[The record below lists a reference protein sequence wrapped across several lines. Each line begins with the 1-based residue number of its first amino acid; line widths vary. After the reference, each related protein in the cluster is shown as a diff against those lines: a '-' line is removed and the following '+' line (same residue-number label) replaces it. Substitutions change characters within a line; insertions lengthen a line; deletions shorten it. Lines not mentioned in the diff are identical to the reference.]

1 MENICHSL
9 DALLLRQWPTPKK
22 QNLKNKGN
30 YVGNLTGLLTGCGRK
45 IKIVWEFGGKLCG
58 KNVDCAG
65 NCAGLRNL
73 VTNQIINLQH
83 SSQTRQGGNSV

>member
-1 MENICHSL
+1 MTGVQKVMGSI
-9 DALLLRQWPTPKK
+9 P
-22 QNLKNKGN
+22 
-30 YVGNLTGLLTGCGRK
+30 VGDSDSGAGEKL
-45 IKIVWEFGGKLCG
+45 KLCGILGANCAG

-73 VTNQIINLQH
+73 VTNQIFNLKC